1 MELGLPP
8 RTTAAITRVKALERN
23 SGALRHTR
31 VMSDIKAAAMTVAHN
46 LSDVGTLGNVL
57 CIGGE
62 AMKTTGLQLISDV
75 RGTTQ
80 RK

>member
-1 MELGLPP
+1 
-8 RTTAAITRVKALERN
+8 
-23 SGALRHTR
+23 
-31 VMSDIKAAAMTVAHN
+31 MSDIKAAAMTVAHN
-46 LSDVGTLGNVL
+46 LSDVGTLSNVL

>member
-1 MELGLPP
+1 
-8 RTTAAITRVKALERN
+8 
-23 SGALRHTR
+23 
-31 VMSDIKAAAMTVAHN
+31 MSDIKAAAMTVAHN

-62 AMKTTGLQLISDV
+62 AIKTTGLQLIPDV